1 MDDQSVIYLFAFI
14 LYEEYGMD
22 KEKQKDFAR
31 RVSQANRTQLVA
43 ITYDIML
50 ENIKCAYNSLEN
62 GKTEEFR
69 AELKSAQKFLGE
81 LMRSLDFKYPI
92 SVNLLR
98 IYEYVKVI
106 LVSSE
111 ISGENRGLDSA
122 ESVLAKLGSAFHE
135 ISSRD
140 NSGAVMENTQQIV
153 AGLTYGK
160 GTLNEADMTAGANRG
175 FLA

>member
-1 MDDQSVIYLFAFI
+1 
-14 LYEEYGMD
+14 MD

-50 ENIKCAYNSLEN
+50 ENIKCAYNCLES

-69 AELKSAQKFLGE
+69 AELKSAQRFLAE

-106 LVSSE
+106 FVSSE
-111 ISGENRGLDSA
+111 ISGENRGLNSA
-122 ESVLAKLGSAFHE
+122 ESVLSKLGSAFHE
-135 ISSRD
+135 ISAQDTSETL
-140 NSGAVMENTQQIV
+140 MQNTQQIV

-160 GTLNEADMTAGANRG
+160 GTLNEADMTAGSNRG

>member
-1 MDDQSVIYLFAFI
+1 
-14 LYEEYGMD
+14 MD

-43 ITYDIML
+43 ITYDIIL
-50 ENIKCAYNSLEN
+50 ENIRCAKACLNDGDVQSFQAEQNTTGKNSE
-62 GKTEEFR
+62 KKEEFR
-69 AELKSAQKFLGE
+69 AELKSAQRFLGE
-81 LMRSLDFKYPI
+81 LMRSLDFKYPL
-92 SVNLLR
+92 SLNLLKL
-98 IYEYVKVI
+98 YEYVKVI

-122 ESVLAKLGSAFHE
+122 ENVLSKLGSAFHE
-135 ISSRD
+135 ISLKD
-140 NSGAVMENTQQIV
+140 NSGAVMENAQQIV

-160 GTLNEADMTAGANRG
+160 GTLNEADMTAGSNRG

>member
-1 MDDQSVIYLFAFI
+1 
-14 LYEEYGMD
+14 MD

-43 ITYDIML
+43 ITYDIIL
-50 ENIKCAYNSLEN
+50 ENIKCAYACLKDER
-62 GKTEEFR
+62 TEEFR
-69 AELKSAQKFLGE
+69 SELKSAQRFLAE

-106 LVSSE
+106 FVSSE
-111 ISGENRGLDSA
+111 ISGENRGLESA
-122 ESVLAKLGSAFHE
+122 EQVLSTLGNAFHE
-135 ISSRD
+135 ISAQDDSE
-140 NSGAVMENTQQIV
+140 AVMQNTQQIV

-160 GTLNEADMTAGANRG
+160 GTLNEADVTAGLNRG

>member
-1 MDDQSVIYLFAFI
+1 
-14 LYEEYGMD
+14 MD

-43 ITYDIML
+43 ITYDIIM
-50 ENIKCAYNSLEN
+50 ENIKSAYECLEN

-69 AELKSAQKFLGE
+69 SELKSAQRFLAE

-111 ISGENRGLDSA
+111 ISGENRGLNSA
-122 ESVLAKLGSAFHE
+122 ESVLSKLGSVFHE
-135 ISSRD
+135 ISAQDTSE
-140 NSGAVMENTQQIV
+140 ALMQNTQQIV

-160 GTLNEADMTAGANRG
+160 GTLNEADMTAGVNRG

>member
-1 MDDQSVIYLFAFI
+1 MTSEKEKVV
-14 LYEEYGMD
+14 D

-43 ITYDIML
+43 ITYDIIL
-50 ENIKCAYNSLEN
+50 ENIHSAYEFLKNE
-62 GKTEEFR
+62 KTEEFR
-69 AELKSAQKFLGE
+69 SELKSAQKFLAE

-106 LVSSE
+106 FVSSE
-111 ISGENRGLDSA
+111 ISGENRGLESA
-122 ESVLAKLGSAFHE
+122 ESVISTLGSAFHE
-135 ISSRD
+135 ISAQDDSE
-140 NSGAVMENTQQIV
+140 AVMQNTQQIV

-160 GTLNEADMTAGANRG
+160 GTLNEADVTAGSNRG

>member
-1 MDDQSVIYLFAFI
+1 MN
-14 LYEEYGMD
+14 

-31 RVSQANRTQLVA
+31 RVTQANKTQLVA
-43 ITYDIML
+43 ITYDIIL
-50 ENIKCAYNSLEN
+50 ESIKCAKGYLEK
-62 GKTEEFR
+62 GGRDEFR
-69 AELKSAQKFLGE
+69 SEIKSAGRFLAE

-98 IYEYVKVI
+98 LYEYIQVV

-111 ISGENRGLDSA
+111 ISGEDRGLESA
-122 ESVLAKLGSAFHE
+122 EGILLKLGSAFE
-135 ISSRD
+135 QIAGRD
-140 NSGAVMENTQQIV
+140 DSGPVMENTQQIF

-160 GTLNEADMTAGANRG
+160 GTLNESDVAAGTNRG

>member
-1 MDDQSVIYLFAFI
+1 M
-14 LYEEYGMD
+14 MD

-31 RVSQANRTQLVA
+31 RVSQANKTQLVA
-43 ITYDIML
+43 ITYDIIL
-50 ENIKCAYNSLEN
+50 EIIKCAKEADNVD
-62 GKTEEFR
+62 GFR

-122 ESVLAKLGSAFHE
+122 ESVLIKLGSAFHE
-135 ISSRD
+135 ISSQD
-140 NSGAVMENTQQIV
+140 NSGAVMENAQQIV

>member
-1 MDDQSVIYLFAFI
+1 
-14 LYEEYGMD
+14 MD

-50 ENIKCAYNSLEN
+50 ENIKCAYECLKN

-69 AELKSAQKFLGE
+69 SELKSAQKFLAE

-106 LVSSE
+106 FVSSE
-111 ISGENRGLDSA
+111 ISGENRGLNSA
-122 ESVLAKLGSAFHE
+122 ESVLSKLGSAFHE
-135 ISSRD
+135 ISAQDTSE
-140 NSGAVMENTQQIV
+140 ALMQNTQQIV

-160 GTLNEADMTAGANRG
+160 GTLNEADMTAGSNRG